1 MFRSGV
7 EKMVRSLLDNAS
19 RLQAPAVGRYVAKLR
34 RTYPQDNPAQI
45 IARLERRFLLMVT
58 ASGTTV
64 GAIAAVPGIGTI
76 LSLFAMTAET
86 AFFLEASAVFTLAVA
101 AVHGIVLEDKERR
114 RTLVLGV
121 ALGESG
127 MEAVQQGVG
136 HSAKNWPDLLAN
148 RIPGI
153 RGMNDGL
160 LKRFVVQLIT
170 KRAVLM
176 FGKVL
181 PAGIG
186 AVIGGFGNRV
196 MGRSVVRNARK
207 AFGPAPATFT
217 APRAGQGNVRGAL
230 TS

>member
-1 MFRSGV
+1 MFKTGV
-7 EKMVRSLLDNAS
+7 EKMVRSLLDNGS
-19 RLQAPAVGRYVAKLR
+19 RLQAPAVARYVDNLR
-34 RTYPQDNPAQI
+34 RKHPTDNPAQL
-45 IARLERRFLLMVT
+45 IARLERRFVFMVT

-86 AFFLEASAVFTLAVA
+86 AFFLEAAAVFTLAVA
-101 AVHGIVLEDKERR
+101 AVHGIVLEDRERR
-114 RTLVLGV
+114 RALVLGV
-121 ALGESG
+121 ALGETG
-127 MEAVQQGVG
+127 MRAVEQGVG
-136 HSAKNWPDLLAN
+136 KSAKNWPDLLAN
-148 RIPGI
+148 KIPGI

-160 LKRFVVQLIT
+160 MKRFVVQLIT

-186 AVIGGFGNRV
+186 AVVGGFGNRV
-196 MGRSVVRNARK
+196 MGKSVVGNARK
-207 AFGPAPATFT
+207 AFGPAPAAFPAPGSDT
-217 APRAGQGNVRGAL
+217 AVPSAL